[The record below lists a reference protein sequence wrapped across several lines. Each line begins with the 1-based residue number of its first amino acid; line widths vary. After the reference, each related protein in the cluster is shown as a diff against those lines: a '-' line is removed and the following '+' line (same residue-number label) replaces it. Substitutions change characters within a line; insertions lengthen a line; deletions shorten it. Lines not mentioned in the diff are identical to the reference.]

1 MGQQTASVATLT
13 RPADTT
19 AYTSG
24 DSVANSTSAPT
35 PIEFT
40 GLGRSGVFTGTLYG
54 VEMDDQNNAGTP
66 GEFELWLFSSS
77 PTIANDNAAA
87 AISWAASATL
97 VAVVP
102 LYASYLVNAGS
113 GNAGV
118 RRYESAAPIGRLYAT
133 DANGSLWGALV
144 ARSSYTPLSA
154 EIFRITVRA
163 EIAWA

>member
-1 MGQQTASVATLT
+1 MAQQAAKTATLT

-35 PIEFT
+35 ALEFT
-40 GLGRSGVFTGTLYG
+40 GLGRSGVLAGTLYS

-66 GEFELWLFSSS
+66 GEFELWLFSEQ
-77 PTIANDNAAA
+77 PTIENDNAAA
-87 AISWAASATL
+87 AISWADSARL

-102 LYASYLVNAGS
+102 LYASYLVNTGS

-118 RRYESAAPIGRLYAT
+118 RRYESTSPIGRLYAT
-133 DANGSLWGALV
+133 DASGSLWGALV
-144 ARSSYTPLSA
+144 ARSAYTPLSG
-154 EIFRITVRA
+154 ELFRVTVRA